1 MEDSLQS
8 GHRQGFAP
16 ITDWDDA
23 YENTAHIPDGPSHL
37 PRWQRLSRQVLETA
51 RIEAGIFM
59 PTGVP
64 CGLMVFIHG
73 GYWMATDPGYYAH
86 LSRGAVVRGWA
97 VLIPSYPLAPAG
109 NFNQMTAALAA
120 AITSAASRIPGP
132 VVLCGHSAG
141 GHLAA
146 RLICRDTPLAPQIL
160 ARIGRVVPISG
171 IFDLRPLMRTRMA
184 EPLGLSRE
192 TAAAHSP
199 ALLEPVEGIDVHAW
213 VGGDER
219 PEFIRQTRLLSLIWH
234 SLGVPVRVTQETG
247 RHHFDVI
254 DGLSQSG
261 SALTGAL
268 LDTIPTRP

>member
-1 MEDSLQS
+1 MEDSLHIAH
-8 GHRQGFAP
+8 GHGFAP

-37 PRWQRLSRQVLETA
+37 PRWQHLSQQVLETA
-51 RIEAGIFM
+51 RIEGGIFM
-59 PTGVP
+59 PTGTP
-64 CGLMVFIHG
+64 CGLMVFVHG

-86 LSRGAVVRGWA
+86 LSRGAVGRGWA
-97 VLIPSYPLAPAG
+97 ALIPPYPLAPAG
-109 NFNQMTAALAA
+109 GFTQMIAALSA
-120 AITSAASRIPGP
+120 AITSAATRIPGP

-146 RLICRDTPLAPQIL
+146 RLICRDTSLAPQIL
-160 ARIGRVVPISG
+160 ARIKRIVPISG

-184 EPLGLSRE
+184 EPLRLNRE

-199 ALLEPVEGIDVHAW
+199 ALLEPVAGIDVHAW

-219 PEFIRQTRLLSLIWH
+219 PEFIRQTWLLSLIWH
-234 SLGVPVRVTQETG
+234 GLGVPVRVTQEAG

-254 DGLSQSG
+254 DGLSHSG
-261 SALTGAL
+261 SDLTAAL
-268 LDTIPTRP
+268 LDNIAARP